1 MFRTF
6 SGTPVSLPEK
16 KKFQPRNT
24 SSTVN
29 DRSGSGCLVSGL
41 QRFRPGSYFMVQAY
55 NKLSRTHCLAIHKA
69 FQRDTSRYAHELESG
84 GTVVK
89 FPYRK
94 ADFGTKRDV
103 TNVTS
108 LVSATLPVA
117 PLNSLVM

>member
-1 MFRTF
+1 MTAVVQ
-6 SGTPVSLPEK
+6 GVL
-16 KKFQPRNT
+16 
-24 SSTVN
+24 
-29 DRSGSGCLVSGL
+29 CLDSKDSDL
-41 QRFRPGSYFMVQAY
+41 DPTYFMVQAY

-69 FQRDTSRYAHELESG
+69 FQRDTSRYAYELESG

-103 TNVTS
+103 TIVTS
-108 LVSATLPVA
+108 LVSATLPVP